1 MSFGTPPVVVDHT
14 FAARGGVSDVYPGMH
29 TATHGVGIAG
39 GYGGGV
45 SPLLGGACCEVGGAS
60 CGTGGVSSGTT
71 MSFVGEGCG
80 DYVAV
85 PVRDC
90 RYVYV
95 GRGAGTFTMVP
106 IAAGCG
112 GWGWLLCCLLPLL
125 LLICCFCLPGTTTT
139 TTTTSW
145 RPPTTT
151 IPPFPTWTATT
162 RTTTTPDEDVI
173 TTTTTTQRVTRTV
186 PVTTPVLTTTPME
199 TTTSTTTTTTPT
211 STTPPT
217 CGVCKV
223 YGDPHVT
230 TFDGSHASFYSQ
242 GEYWI
247 FKSSEV
253 WIQGRYKPTPVT
265 NGLSVM
271 KEIAIGGP
279 FLNGEGGS
287 KNILRIS
294 ALGATL
300 NGVAI
305 SLGFPGAWQNENPMI
320 KITADGNGQEMQASR
335 AGKPLHVVHVDL
347 PLFVHLD
354 INRWNEPGEGDYINA
369 MIRMQPPGPAQ
380 DGHCGNFNGV
390 AEDDTRPAIRARVGT
405 MGVTENLLF
414 NTKTPVTVANRP
426 DLNNCPTDKTEQAR
440 AICAAK
446 AKNGMASH
454 DCMVDVCFGGAHF
467 AELTDY
473 D

>member
-1 MSFGTPPVVVDHT
+1 
-14 FAARGGVSDVYPGMH
+14 
-29 TATHGVGIAG
+29 
-39 GYGGGV
+39 
-45 SPLLGGACCEVGGAS
+45 
-60 CGTGGVSSGTT
+60 
-71 MSFVGEGCG
+71 
-80 DYVAV
+80 
-85 PVRDC
+85 
-90 RYVYV
+90 
-95 GRGAGTFTMVP
+95 
-106 IAAGCG
+106 
-112 GWGWLLCCLLPLL
+112 LL
-125 LLICCFCLPGTTTT
+125 LLICFCLPGTTTT
-139 TTTTSW
+139 TTTTW
-145 RPPTTT
+145 GPTYTTT
-151 IPPFPTWTATT
+151 WGPTYTTLTTETTEDDDDDPTTT
-162 RTTTTPDEDVI
+162 RTTTT
-173 TTTTTTQRVTRTV
+173 QR
-186 PVTTPVLTTTPME
+186 LE
-199 TTTSTTTTTTPT
+199 
-211 STTPPT
+211 PT

-247 FKSSEV
+247 VKSSEV
-253 WIQGRYKPTPVT
+253 WIQGRYLPTPVT

-294 ALGATL
+294 ALSATL

-305 SLGFPGAWQNENPMI
+305 GLGFPGAWQKEDPMI
-320 KITADGNGQEMQASR
+320 KITHDGNGQVMQASR
-335 AGKPLHVVHVDL
+335 AGKQLHVVHVDL

-369 MIRMQPPGPAQ
+369 MIKMPQPGPAQ
-380 DGHCGNFNGV
+380 DGHCGNFNGM
-390 AEDDTRPAIRARVGT
+390 AEDDTRPAIRARIGT

-426 DLNNCPTDKTEQAR
+426 DLNNCPTDKTEQAK

-454 DCMVDVCFGGAHF
+454 ECMVDVCFGGPHF